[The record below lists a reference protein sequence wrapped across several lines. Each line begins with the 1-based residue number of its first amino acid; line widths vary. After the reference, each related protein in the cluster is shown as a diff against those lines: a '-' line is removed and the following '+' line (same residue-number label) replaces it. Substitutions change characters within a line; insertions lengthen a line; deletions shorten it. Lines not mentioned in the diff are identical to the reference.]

1 MQIRSKSP
9 SRLGKGRAKQ
19 GSGRE
24 EKEGRYT
31 EEDLL
36 RGRNVFPSC
45 WLNIYIEYSNIRT
58 ENAESYESD
67 FATTSF
73 LTLSLYH

>member
-19 GSGRE
+19 GSRRE
-24 EKEGRYT
+24 EREGKYT

-45 WLNIYIEYSNIRT
+45 WLHIYIEYSNIRT

-67 FATTSF
+67 FATTLF
-73 LTLSLYH
+73 LTLFLYH